1 MLFAIY
7 DLGLYLIIIQEVK
20 EMMFNL
26 VNAYQEGE
34 EIIF

>member
-26 VNAYQEGE
+26 VNAYKKVKK
-34 EIIF
+34 